1 MASKTKSAAAK
12 RNVSMKSYAFGENRS
27 ISIAKDV
34 VTISDSGEKPK
45 TIELTAQRFV
55 TFMFYLK
62 DVDESLRKRCADDFV
77 NFRQHIGGAWYVS
90 VSTGFACI
98 DIRQFY
104 LPLYGIEEKPTKT
117 GFAIRFPEWIAF
129 VAAVQQLMRE
139 NEQLADVR
147 PCTDQHMTLEDALTC
162 KECNPFQQAQGVMY
176 SSTSV

>member
-1 MASKTKSAAAK
+1 MATKTKSAAAK
-12 RNVSMKSYAFGENRS
+12 RNTSMKSYAFGENRS

-34 VTISDSGEKPK
+34 VTICDSEKAK

-62 DVDESLRKRCADDFV
+62 DVDESLRKRFADDFV
-77 NFRQHIGGAWYVS
+77 NIRQHIGGAWYVS

-117 GFAIRFPEWIAF
+117 GFAIRFSEWIAF
-129 VAAVQQLMRE
+129 VAAVHQLLHE

-147 PCTDQHMTLEDALTC
+147 PCGDQHMTLEDALMC
-162 KECNPFQQAQGVMY
+162 NECHPFQQAQGVMY

>member
-1 MASKTKSAAAK
+1 MATKTKSAASK
-12 RNVSMKSYAFGENRS
+12 RNTSMKSYLFGENRS
-27 ISIAKDV
+27 ISFAKDV

-62 DVDESLRKRCADDFV
+62 DVDESLRKRYADTFD

-90 VSTGFACI
+90 VSAGVACI

-104 LPLYGIEEKPTKT
+104 LPLYGIEKKPTKT
-117 GFAIRFPEWIAF
+117 GFAIRFSEWIAF
-129 VAAVQQLMRE
+129 VVAVQQLIHE
-139 NEQLADVR
+139 NQHLVDIH
-147 PCTDQHMTLEDALTC
+147 PCGDQHMTIEEALAC
-162 KECNPFQQAQGVMY
+162 KECHPFQQAQGVMY